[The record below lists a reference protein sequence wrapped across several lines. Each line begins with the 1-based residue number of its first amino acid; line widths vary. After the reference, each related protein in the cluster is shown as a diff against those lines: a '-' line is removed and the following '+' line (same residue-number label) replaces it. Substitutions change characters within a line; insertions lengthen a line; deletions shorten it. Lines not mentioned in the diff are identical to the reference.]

1 MCNKTT
7 TDCTKNSIFAS
18 LSKSSLSF
26 CVIVTLICCYFD
38 LSLTK
43 SAVSWHGCYT
53 HTQGCFFRQPFF
65 QKESSICNRRSKSF
79 LECLWGVG
87 TSPYSLSQYK
97 VKELSFAYYE

>member
-43 SAVSWHGCYT
+43 TAVSWH
-53 HTQGCFFRQPFF
+53 
-65 QKESSICNRRSKSF
+65 SF
-79 LECLWGVG
+79 YLHL
-87 TSPYSLSQYK
+87 LRK
-97 VKELSFAYYE
+97 AA